1 MKRAFTMLE
10 LLLAVVLLGVL
21 TVVTTMTFQAV
32 TRGWQTSTDYL
43 DKLQHTDYAID
54 QLVSALKCAYYPCNG
69 EQSYDFGFVLLDNG
83 EGDSVRDSDTIE
95 WSKLGSAIIGSKSSV
110 ADTVHRI
117 QLRVLEEGDH
127 DWQVP
132 IERTGL
138 YARVKPNSRTIAL
151 KMGAADSL
159 DFDNEE
165 LYHPILVA
173 DGVVGFDCKVLP
185 KEPEKGAAEQELDAS
200 KFEDTYDASNAV
212 PYMVQLTMYIE
223 KKDANFLSQTKRM
236 PIIRIVKMPIHAQ
249 SQDGASLPGTEA
261 TKEKKTKGGDKK

>member
-43 DKLQHTDYAID
+43 DKLQHTDAAID
-54 QLVSALKCAYYPCNG
+54 QLVSALKCAYYPSTG
-69 EQSYDFGFVLLDNG
+69 EQSYDFGFMLQDNG
-83 EGDSVRDSDTIE
+83 NGESVRDSDRIE
-95 WSKLGSAIIGSKSSV
+95 WSKLGSAIVGSKSSV

-127 DWQVP
+127 DWLVP

-138 YARVKPNSRTIAL
+138 YARIKPNAKAIAL
-151 KMGAADSL
+151 SSGASESL
-159 DFDNEE
+159 GFENDE
-165 LYHPILVA
+165 LYQPILVA

-185 KEPEKGAAEQELDAS
+185 KEPEKGDAKQELDTS

-212 PYMVQLTMYIE
+212 PYMVQLTMYVE
-223 KKDANFLSQTKRM
+223 KKDENFLSQTKRM
-236 PIIRIVKMPIHAQ
+236 PLIRIVKMPIHAQ
-249 SQDGASLPGTEA
+249 SLDGAALPGA
-261 TKEKKTKGGDKK
+261 DAGKEKKTKKGGRK